1 MKHIVKIGYGVM
13 DLSGV
18 LIVFL
23 FYSIQHYMMAFN
35 KPFITFQTSLKKI
48 QLFIKATATVEIIIF
63 PMLVISHGSLPLH
76 FLWVLSFSSC
86 HSQLSIFQLS
96 LQRVCIQR
104 VSASSQYLVNPEKSP
119 SGPILTVRYKNSH
132 PERLQNMVPL

>member
-48 QLFIKATATVEIIIF
+48 QLFIKATATLEIIIF
-63 PMLVISHGSLPLH
+63 LMLVISHGSLPLH

>member
-48 QLFIKATATVEIIIF
+48 QLFIKATATLEIIIF

>member
-48 QLFIKATATVEIIIF
+48 
-63 PMLVISHGSLPLH
+63 
-76 FLWVLSFSSC
+76 
-86 HSQLSIFQLS
+86 
-96 LQRVCIQR
+96 
-104 VSASSQYLVNPEKSP
+104 
-119 SGPILTVRYKNSH
+119 
-132 PERLQNMVPL
+132 